1 MNCLTTFVVHYYHLR
16 PKAWEIVLRVIRN
29 GAEEFPYQGGVMVR
43 KILSENMVG
52 LDGREECL
60 IQICVQL
67 VRSKNN

>member
-1 MNCLTTFVVHYYHLR
+1 
-16 PKAWEIVLRVIRN
+16 
-29 GAEEFPYQGGVMVR
+29 MVR